1 MRLYLLLIL
10 TIFINIRAFAQDD
23 DKDCHFEVSKKSQ
36 KIFKKAMEDLQ
47 YGHFMEGSKKLEEC
61 IDNSPE
67 FLRAIWIQANLNR
80 RKTNRY
86 RKEDIAIQSYL
97 RIIDLCPSYKNYYAY
112 YYLGKM
118 YFEAENWA
126 KAHKMLEDFLN
137 ADTDKIHE
145 NNYEDAL
152 DLSKYAKF
160 YAEIYSKPVPFDPH
174 IVKDVSSQ
182 DDEYLPSLSPD
193 NDLLYFTRRF
203 QAKSNR
209 RINTYGPIREEK
221 FCISNRTGL
230 NKFELG
236 NIMESPFNEQSN
248 EGGATLTIDNR
259 ELYYTRCKIKA
270 DKTLNCDICYAK
282 LDADGYWSDIEILGD
297 EINTPNYWES
307 MPSISSDGKTLYYV
321 SNRPGGMG
329 GYDIYRSIKDK
340 NGKWTK
346 AINMGPSIN
355 TAGNEKSPFIHTD
368 SQTLYFSSADR
379 RDNKTGEYYAGH
391 MGLGGYD
398 IFYTRLNDSNL
409 WVQPKNIGYP
419 INSKD
424 NDLGFFVS
432 TNGEYGYFASN
443 KLGNSNKES
452 QKNDPWNIYSFKLY
466 KKARPQK
473 VLFVKGSVKDETT
486 NEKVSDAKIVIKN
499 VETKEVKEIPVD
511 KETGNYVFTMV
522 MKADYTMTVKKRD
535 YTYITKYISK
545 TDTKFDVPVSIN
557 MEMKQIEVGKT
568 YNLDDIYFATD
579 SDKLTETSKKVVEGF
594 YDFLHDNPNVKI
606 EIQGHTDNVGAVD
619 YNIRLS
625 KARARTVYNLLIKLG
640 IPANQM
646 TYKGYGESRP
656 IADNQTEEGRAL
668 NRRTVFL
675 ITNK

>member
-118 YFEAENWA
+118 YFEAGNWA